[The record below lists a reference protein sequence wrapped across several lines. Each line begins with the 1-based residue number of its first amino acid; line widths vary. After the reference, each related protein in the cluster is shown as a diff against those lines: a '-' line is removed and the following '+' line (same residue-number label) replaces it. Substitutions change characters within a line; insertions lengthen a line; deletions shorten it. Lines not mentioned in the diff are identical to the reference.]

1 MPFFPSLPEDSTTA
15 GIFGSDPEFFAPFL
29 EFSQSVMRGAS
40 PLTFAERELIGGFV
54 SGLNECRY
62 CAGGHQAAAAEF
74 GIDPAVF
81 AKLLEDIATAP
92 VDAKIKPILEY
103 VRKMTLEPTRLTQAD
118 ADAVFAAGWPEVA
131 LRDAI
136 FACGLFNLMNRVVK
150 GYGIVPDPAQFAERG
165 RRAATQGYMPQ
176 PSNG

>member
-1 MPFFPSLPEDSTTA
+1 MPYFPSLPDTATTA
-15 GIFGSDPEFFAPFL
+15 QIFGSDPDFFAPLL
-29 EFSQSVMRGAS
+29 EFSQSVMRGPS
-40 PLTFAERELIGGFV
+40 PLTFAERELIAGFV

-74 GIDPAVF
+74 GIDAAVF

-92 VDAKIKPILEY
+92 VDTKIKPILKY
-103 VRKMTLEPTRLTQAD
+103 VRKMTLEPNRITQAD
-118 ADAVFAAGWPEVA
+118 ADAVFAAGWPEQA

-150 GYGIVPDPAQFAERG
+150 GFGIVPDPTQFAARG
-165 RRAATQGYMPQ
+165 RRAATQGYK
-176 PSNG
+176 PSPGP